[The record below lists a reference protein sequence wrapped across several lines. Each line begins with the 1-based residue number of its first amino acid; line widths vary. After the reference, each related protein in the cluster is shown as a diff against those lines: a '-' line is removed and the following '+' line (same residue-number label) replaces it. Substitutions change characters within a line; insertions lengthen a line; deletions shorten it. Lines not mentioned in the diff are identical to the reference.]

1 MAVVQIQNQKHNLH
15 EIVPRLFFLYKCSL
29 PRASSMH
36 CPRPDITKYV
46 CMYIHT
52 KTTDV
57 DDDIVVS
64 LPVLMKAPTVNAI
77 RGKRKYGVISR
88 NRLPLPYNASTSLF
102 FV

>member
-1 MAVVQIQNQKHNLH
+1 MKWYLDCFSYTNAVYPGPAACIALD
-15 EIVPRLFFLYKCSL
+15 LTLL
-29 PRASSMH
+29 
-36 CPRPDITKYV
+36 

-52 KTTDV
+52 KTIDV
-57 DDDIVVS
+57 DDDIVLS

-88 NRLPLPYNASTSLF
+88 NRLPLPYNATSLF